1 LGWIWLTCDSADSQA
16 VTTIRVVL
24 TLVADELVLRINTIL
39 KVSAMASIA
48 RCDAVHQDGSCHK
61 I

>member
-16 VTTIRVVL
+16 VITIRIVL
-24 TLVADELVLRINTIL
+24 ILVADELVLRINTIL
-39 KVSAMASIA
+39 KVSA
-48 RCDAVHQDGSCHK
+48 AVKYRK